1 MIANRWYFSGRCM
14 YWMAVAIALLPRIT
28 FAGDDLQSQAQ
39 AHLEEVRR
47 LEEVAAQKT
56 ENDVWMALRQSQRL
70 AATDPAQAIDAL
82 RTLLATLDQDPYL
95 SPARRDSLTQKIK
108 VRIRQIERAAK
119 KSSPASQT
127 ATASQPSTPAQP
139 AATSPRRRL
148 LAEDP
153 TALHTA
159 LQEVN
164 AMIKAGQTAEAKSRL
179 ADLEQ
184 RYPDNPAI
192 AASRRLIFNNEV
204 TRTSRG
210 IQQEADARTG
220 AQILEMTRS
229 STPPASDYELPKDWA
244 EKTKKRSAIMQLT
257 DKERSILAGLNKT
270 VTIQVQNAK
279 FEDVIQQISDQIH
292 QPILLDKAAVAEAQI
307 SYDTTISDQLPG
319 VSARTAL
326 RKILGEFGLTYVI
339 KDQAVQVTSTQ
350 KARDLMIVRS
360 YYVGD
365 LLGNGGIGGPLAL
378 ATTPVSQL
386 QVAQQVKQL
395 IDMIQASIDPM
406 SWKES
411 GGLGVIT
418 FHGPASSL
426 VIKQSA
432 EVHAMLAEG
441 GLRP

>member
-1 MIANRWYFSGRCM
+1 
-14 YWMAVAIALLPRIT
+14 MAFAAALLPQTT
-28 FAGDDLQSQAQ
+28 FAGDDLQSRAQ
-39 AHLEEVRR
+39 QHLEEVRR
-47 LEEVAAQKT
+47 LEEIAAQKT

-82 RTLLATLDQDPYL
+82 RALLAVIDQDPYL
-95 SPARRDSLTQKIK
+95 SPTRHDSLTQKIK
-108 VRIRQIERAAK
+108 VRIRQIERDAK
-119 KSSPASQT
+119 KSSPAKAA
-127 ATASQPSTPAQP
+127 ATAPQPSTSAPPTAP
-139 AATSPRRRL
+139 TPRHRPV
-148 LAEDP
+148 AEDP
-153 TALHTA
+153 ATIRTALR
-159 LQEVN
+159 EVDSLRR
-164 AMIKAGQTAEAKSRL
+164 AGKDAEAKNRL

-184 RYPDNPAI
+184 RFPDNPAI
-192 AASRRLIFNNEV
+192 AATRRLIFNNEV
-204 TRTSRG
+204 TRMSRG
-210 IQQEADARTG
+210 YQQEAEARTG

-229 STPPASDYELPKDWA
+229 STPPASEYELPKDWV

-270 VTIQVQNAK
+270 VTIEVRNAK
-279 FEDVIQQISDQIH
+279 FEDVIQQISEQIH

-307 SYDTTISDQLPG
+307 SYDATTITDQLPG
-319 VSARTAL
+319 ISARTAL

-339 KDQAVQVTSTQ
+339 KDQAIQVTSTQ

-360 YYVGD
+360 YYIGD
-365 LLGNGGIGGPLAL
+365 LLGNGGIGAFAL
-378 ATTPVSQL
+378 AQAPVSQL

-395 IDMIQASIDPM
+395 IEMIQASIDPL

-411 GGLGVIT
+411 GGMGSIT
-418 FHGPASSL
+418 FHAPASSL